1 MALFMSLTS
10 KYAGELA
17 GLVRLCG
24 YLPLAEIAGLRVE
37 KRFEFGVDDDVQ
49 IFLTIGTKNSM
60 APRRH
65 HRLCCKKLS

>member
-49 IFLTIGTKNSM
+49 VFLTMS
-60 APRRH
+60 
-65 HRLCCKKLS
+65 